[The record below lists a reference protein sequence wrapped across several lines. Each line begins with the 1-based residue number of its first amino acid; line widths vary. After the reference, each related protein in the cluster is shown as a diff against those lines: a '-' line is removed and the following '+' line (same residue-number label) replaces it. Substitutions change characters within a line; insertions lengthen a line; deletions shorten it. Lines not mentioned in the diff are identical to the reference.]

1 VLFATTVAPPFIVQA
16 VALVVAA
23 ALIAY
28 VCHRVGLVPIVGFL
42 AAGVLIGPHALGLVS
57 DLELVNA
64 AAEIGVILLLFTI
77 GIEFSLERL
86 ARIKA
91 LIFGGGGLQ
100 AGLATLATTAVLLPF
115 GVDWRAGL
123 FTGFLVSLSS
133 TAIVLKL
140 LADRAE
146 TSTPYGQVSLGLL
159 IFQDLAVVVMVL
171 VVPML
176 GGAGGSTSDIAV
188 ALAKAAAI
196 ILIVLLVARRLMP
209 PLLERVALTCSPEL
223 FLLTVIAICLGT
235 ASLTSAAGVSL
246 SLGAFLAGLLVSESR
261 FSHHAFG
268 EILPLQILF
277 SAIFFV
283 SVGMLLDVAFLM
295 RNLPFVLIAVAT
307 VFVLKVATT
316 AIGVRALGYSMPVA
330 LASGLTLAQIGE
342 FSFVLDRAGE
352 AVGLSP
358 GGLGHVGSQTFIAAT
373 VVLMIVTPQLNS
385 AGAAL
390 AARLERRQLESES
403 GPEPEAQAHQFA
415 DLSRHVIVAGYGP
428 AARQLVHVLRGSR
441 IPFLITT
448 LSPGGANEAEA
459 ADLRV
464 LRGDYSRAHTLVAA
478 GIDRAKALVVVD
490 DDQPMAHRVVAVSR
504 TLAPTA
510 RIVARTRFLSEAPT
524 LRDAGAD
531 LVAVD
536 ELETVVQV
544 FAELMRTYQLPP
556 EEIERHEAA
565 IRAGGYA
572 ALLEGSA
579 SGPPPHPALS
589 SSGGKGTAPVVVCDV
604 GDECLDTRSVTVRD
618 GARIVGQAL
627 RELDLDRRYGLSLRA
642 LVRRIDVPIA
652 PDVRVQAGDRLTLSG
667 SADAFAAAADLFRP
681 TATPVP
687 EERPVSPHQRLD
699 IDPQQP
705 ITLEPR
711 EGTCPHVSETRAV
724 YPSARGCQECL
735 QTGDAWVHLRICMT
749 CGHVGCC
756 DSSKNKHATAH
767 FRASHHPIVRSL
779 EPGERWG
786 WCYDDEVV
794 L

>member
-1 VLFATTVAPPFIVQA
+1 VLLAATLVPPFFAQA
-16 VALVVAA
+16 VAIVVAA

-42 AAGVLIGPHALGLVS
+42 AAGVVIGPHALGLVS

-100 AGLATLATTAVLLPF
+100 VGLATLATTVVLLAF

-140 LADRAE
+140 LADRSE
-146 TSTPYGQVSLGLL
+146 TGTPYGQVSLGLL

-176 GGAGGSTSDIAV
+176 GGAGGSSSDITV

-246 SLGAFLAGLLVSESR
+246 SLGAFLAGLIVSESR

-268 EILPLQILF
+268 EILPLEILF
-277 SAIFFV
+277 SAVFFV
-283 SVGMLLDVAFLM
+283 SVGMLLDVAFLI
-295 RNLPFVLIAVAT
+295 RNLPLVLAAVAT

-316 AIGVRALGYSMPVA
+316 AVGVRALGYSAPVA
-330 LASGLTLAQIGE
+330 LASGLTLSQIGE
-342 FSFVLDRAGE
+342 FSFVLDRAGD
-352 AVGLSP
+352 AIGLSP
-358 GGLGHVGSQTFIAAT
+358 GGMGHVGSQTFIAAS
-373 VVLMIVTPQLNS
+373 VVLMIVTPQLNA

-390 AARLERRQLESES
+390 AARLERRQLEPEGSTESE
-403 GPEPEAQAHQFA
+403 AHAHQFA

-428 AARQLVHVLRGSR
+428 AAMQLVHVLRGSR

-448 LSPGGANEAEA
+448 LSPGGANEAESA
-459 ADLRV
+459 GLPV

-490 DDQPMAHRVVAVSR
+490 DDVPMALRVVAVSR

-510 RIVARTRFLSEAPT
+510 RILARTRFLSEAPT
-524 LRDAGAD
+524 LREAGAD
-531 LVAVD
+531 LVVVD
-536 ELETVVQV
+536 ELETVVQE

-572 ALLEGSA
+572 ALLEGA
-579 SGPPPHPALS
+579 SGPAPLPVDSASAREAP
-589 SSGGKGTAPVVVCDV
+589 APVVVCDL

-618 GARIVGQAL
+618 GARIVGQTL
-627 RELDLDRRYGLSLRA
+627 SELDLDGRYGLSLQA
-642 LVRRIDVPIA
+642 LVRRIEVPIA
-652 PDVRVQAGDRLTLSG
+652 PDLRVQAGDRLTLSG
-667 SADAFAAAADLFRP
+667 SAGAFAAAADLFRS
-681 TATPVP
+681 TATPVS

-699 IDPQQP
+699 INPQQP
-705 ITLEPR
+705 VTLEPR
-711 EGTCPHVSETRAV
+711 EGTCPHVSGIRAV
-724 YPSARGCQECL
+724 RPSARGCQECL

-779 EPGERWG
+779 EPGEQWG